1 MQQEGSLVHAIVTNT
16 IIKHVQLNEEALT
29 FNNFYRLALSN
40 VQSFNFDH
48 LRIKSS
54 MVPILSVLQLLQLQS

>member
-16 IIKHVQLNEEALT
+16 IIIHVQLNEEALT

-54 MVPILSVLQLLQLQS
+54 MVAILSVLQLLQLQS